1 MNLTF
6 LHPLSEQELTRML
19 ASEGLFYVK
28 TETGIEVREIPAC
41 VLPDTNVVRIRKGKR
56 A

>member
-1 MNLTF
+1 MTLTF
-6 LHPLSEQELTRML
+6 LHPLPEHQLIRML
-19 ASEGLFYVK
+19 ASEGLFYVQ

-41 VLPDTNVVRIRKGKR
+41 VLPDTNVRQIRKVRK

>member
-1 MNLTF
+1 MTLTF
-6 LHPLSEQELTRML
+6 LHPIPEQQLIRML

-41 VLPDTNVVRIRKGKR
+41 VLPDTNVVRIRKARK